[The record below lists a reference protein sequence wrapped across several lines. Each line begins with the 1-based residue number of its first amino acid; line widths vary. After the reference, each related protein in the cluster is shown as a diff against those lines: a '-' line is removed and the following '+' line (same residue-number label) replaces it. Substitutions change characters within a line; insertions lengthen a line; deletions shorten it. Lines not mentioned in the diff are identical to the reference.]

1 MSYDSAYPEFS
12 WSNSRDKLFDDCAR
26 AYYYKYYGAH
36 RGWRDDVD
44 DDTKDVYRLKNAL
57 SLPVALSRGVGES
70 IRGYF
75 RGKITQD
82 KFKGNIIGVLHTI
95 CARALN
101 QKACMIDPKGN
112 PSLIELIN
120 YDGGFHN
127 DYVSEVIEK
136 IKAKID
142 SIAVNFFN
150 APTTKELKS
159 GKEGTVLL
167 ENFAGFDYGSY
178 KAKMGEGTFDVW
190 SKPDIVHKVGNKLV
204 MTVWKT
210 GVEDDWM
217 GRAEKERFHAQV
229 IAIYGWKR
237 YKVKM
242 PFIEVRMT
250 NLISGIT
257 DSYTI
262 ESKEEYKEA
271 CKRIEKSITKMSKM
285 VVDGDIVRNKP
296 LSMDKFE
303 QKPRR
308 KICNN
313 CPFLSVCTQ
322 ESAGEQNVG

>member
-36 RGWRDDVD
+36 RGWKDDAD
-44 DDTKDVYRLKNAL
+44 DSAKNVYRLKNAL

-70 IRGYF
+70 IKGYF
-75 RGKITQD
+75 NGKIAQD
-82 KFKGNIIGVLHTI
+82 KFKENIVSVLHTI

-101 QKACMIDPKGN
+101 SKACMIDPKGN

-120 YDGGFHN
+120 YDDGFHN
-127 DYVSEVIEK
+127 DHVSEVIER
-136 IKAKID
+136 IKGKID
-142 SIAVNFFN
+142 PITVNFFN
-150 APTTKELKS
+150 APTTEELRN

-178 KAKMGEGTFDVW
+178 KAKMGEGAFDVW
-190 SKPDIVHKVGNKLV
+190 SKPDVVHKVGNKLIL
-204 MTVWKT
+204 TVWKT
-210 GVEDDWM
+210 GVEDNWM
-217 GRAEKERFHAQV
+217 GREEKERFHAQI

-250 NLISGIT
+250 NLVSGIT

-271 CKRIEKSITKMSKM
+271 CKHIEQSILKMSKM
-285 VVDGDIVRNKP
+285 IADGDIVRNKP
-296 LSMDKFE
+296 LDIEKFTKRE
-303 QKPRR
+303 RR
-308 KICNN
+308 GTCSN
-313 CPFLSVCTQ
+313 CPFLSMCTQ
-322 ESAGEQNVG
+322 EAVEEQNAG